1 MPILLCPAE
10 SGQTSEPPG
19 CSRIFFRHQPRVFL
33 DTIQNGFAAVLKP
46 RRPQMWFC
54 KGTISNRRKR
64 GAAHVGSSWF
74 EQLKLFQSIHP
85 YTRVAGA
92 CLVLQTLTFER
103 GFYYQTW
110 GGGSSAN
117 LSLMVHVWFPI
128 CWTPCL
134 EGFLQTFSVLCLLVV
149 HWELGSDMKIWA
161 RALRRGKA
169 KKKTHLSL
177 LFGNLASNVG
187 RFPDSTC
194 GWVRDPMESPEMISF
209 DEDGR
214 DFGSKVFGDVWCK
227 SEDSDACAFGECF
240 LFQWTGPPT
249 KSLARGVNWGKH
261 GRPFE
266 AFPSPLRSQIE
277 MFEVWNANGGQEAGY
292 EMNLQTLQINDIEQ
306 LLFSMVERHKKRVMS
321 LL

>member
-1 MPILLCPAE
+1 
-10 SGQTSEPPG
+10 
-19 CSRIFFRHQPRVFL
+19 
-33 DTIQNGFAAVLKP
+33 
-46 RRPQMWFC
+46 MWFC

-149 HWELGSDMKIWA
+149 HSELGSDMKIWA

-169 KKKTHLSL
+169 K
-177 LFGNLASNVG
+177 NPPI
-187 RFPDSTC
+187 FP
-194 GWVRDPMESPEMISF
+194 SF
-209 DEDGR
+209 LGT
-214 DFGSKVFGDVWCK
+214 W
-227 SEDSDACAFGECF
+227 
-240 LFQWTGPPT
+240 PPT
-249 KSLARGVNWGKH
+249 WAGPLTQRAAGFGTRWNRQRWSVSMRMAETLAAKCLVMFDVNPRIRMHVLLGNVFFFNEQGHRLSRW
-261 GRPFE
+261 
-266 AFPSPLRSQIE
+266 Q
-277 MFEVWNANGGQEAGY
+277 GG
-292 EMNLQTLQINDIEQ
+292 
-306 LLFSMVERHKKRVMS
+306 
-321 LL
+321 